1 MLQNSY
7 DNYTQKPQ
15 LNAKLKVLRKII
27 AFVFAINMLIT
38 RFFGGPAGTQLRQAE
53 VFTDSSASQTYVTDS
68 VYSTDLPS
76 ILSAEDFDTSVTASQ
91 SSVYNNLV
99 GDVYND
105 VFGYAAGFTLFTEG
119 DCNVM
124 GADSGGRI
132 AVGGDFTGPGWYD
145 INHQD
150 PNRNDPNGCASLI
163 VGGTLNN
170 FCTNNGNVWANNIGE
185 NYSNSNY
192 KTVIGGVN
200 SDDCKFN
207 FADTFA
213 YLRSS
218 SAHLA
223 GLQANGVYNGAY
235 GNITLDG
242 YDKGVNI
249 FTIDMYT
256 WNSMAGNGGYALN
269 INVPEG
275 STILINITG
284 GEGDS
289 STSLNLAM
297 HSLIVNGHHLQNN
310 EQTGNLL
317 FNVTNAAT
325 ININGFNGSILAP
338 NSDINGGGWHHDG
351 NIVCKSFSGNTE
363 FGSNPFNPPFDD
375 DDFDY
380 GDDDTDTDTD
390 TDTETETDTETD
402 TETETETEKE
412 K

>member
-15 LNAKLKVLRKII
+15 RNAKLKVLRKII

-91 SSVYNNLV
+91 SSVSNNLV

-192 KTVIGGVN
+192 KTVIGGVILPIRLHIYVHHPHTLQ
-200 SDDCKFN
+200 DYRQ
-207 FADTFA
+207 TE
-213 YLRSS
+213 YITVHTEILR
-218 SAHLA
+218 L
-223 GLQANGVYNGAY
+223 
-235 GNITLDG
+235 T
-242 YDKGVNI
+242 
-249 FTIDMYT
+249 
-256 WNSMAGNGGYALN
+256 
-269 INVPEG
+269 
-275 STILINITG
+275 
-284 GEGDS
+284 
-289 STSLNLAM
+289 AM
-297 HSLIVNGHHLQNN
+297 IK
-310 EQTGNLL
+310 
-317 FNVTNAAT
+317 A
-325 ININGFNGSILAP
+325 
-338 NSDINGGGWHHDG
+338 
-351 NIVCKSFSGNTE
+351 
-363 FGSNPFNPPFDD
+363 
-375 DDFDY
+375 
-380 GDDDTDTDTD
+380 
-390 TDTETETDTETD
+390 
-402 TETETETEKE
+402 
-412 K
+412 

>member
-132 AVGGDFTGPGWYD
+132 AVGGAFTGPGWYD

-200 SDDCKFN
+200 SDECKFN

-297 HSLIVNGHHLQNN
+297 HSLIVNGHHYRIMSRR
-310 EQTGNLL
+310 
-317 FNVTNAAT
+317 AT
-325 ININGFNGSILAP
+325 CSLTLP
-338 NSDINGGGWHHDG
+338 MRQLS
-351 NIVCKSFSGNTE
+351 T
-363 FGSNPFNPPFDD
+363 
-375 DDFDY
+375 
-380 GDDDTDTDTD
+380 
-390 TDTETETDTETD
+390 
-402 TETETETEKE
+402 
-412 K
+412 